1 MHGFGMPNRRGRLGL
16 VTLAGIASASSVALC
31 ALVTQPG
38 VSLAVVIR
46 NGTVIDGTGGSR
58 YRADVGIADGVVV
71 RIGNLA
77 AERATIEIDATG
89 LYVAPGFINI
99 HSHASPEALPTAE
112 NMLTQGVTT
121 EIVNPDGGGFTDNT
135 QQLADSARNGL
146 AVNVGA
152 YIGFNSVWAAV
163 VGAADRRPTDEDI
176 AKMRAMIVDG
186 LEHGAWGVSAGLDYK
201 PAYYAQVEEVVR
213 VVEPAAQWRTNFPNH
228 DRLTPESHYSSHAG
242 VAETL
247 AIGSKAGL
255 MPVVTH
261 MKSQGHEQGKAGDL
275 LAMMD
280 AATRRGSYTAADVYP
295 YLAGQT
301 GLGALTIPAWAQDGG
316 RDAMVQRFQEPP
328 LRARIVKETEEA
340 MDARFG
346 GVDGVYLPAIK
357 RELADIA
364 REQGVSP
371 GEAVVRILEQ
381 RNETGIMR
389 FGSEEDLV
397 KILKYPAASIACDCG
412 ATLNTRQHPRAW
424 GSFPRVLG
432 RYVRDQKVLTWE
444 DAVRK
449 MTGLPA
455 STIGMVDRGFLAPG
469 MAADVTI
476 FNPETVIDR
485 ATYEEPAQLSDGI
498 RFVIVNGVVAL
509 REGKPT
515 GERGGRVLT
524 RTGHMPSRPM
534 NRPLSP
540 RRLAARGML
549 PDGARVTI
557 DLTQPTGEVRAKGTV
572 RIVDS
577 RGAVQVDGADLGVL
591 QTATQWASITGVAR
605 TSAAGERRP
614 FTLTVEHSDPF
625 IAGHPRTVTLER
637 PGQPPLSGVLK

>member
-152 YIGFNSVWAAV
+152 YIGFNSVWSAV
-163 VGAADRRPTDEDI
+163 VGAADRRPTDEDV

-247 AIGSKAGL
+247 AIGGKAGL
-255 MPVVTH
+255 VPVVTH

-389 FGSEEDLV
+389 FGSEEDL
-397 KILKYPAASIACDCG
+397 
-412 ATLNTRQHPRAW
+412 
-424 GSFPRVLG
+424 
-432 RYVRDQKVLTWE
+432 
-444 DAVRK
+444 
-449 MTGLPA
+449 
-455 STIGMVDRGFLAPG
+455 
-469 MAADVTI
+469 VTI

-625 IAGHPRTVTLER
+625 VAGHPRTVTLER
-637 PGQPPLSGVLK
+637 QGQPPLGGVLK